1 MFKKLLI
8 IFDTEDKKR
17 LLYLFFLIL
26 FLTILDVFSIASLIP
41 FLSILSSQEYL
52 NNKYVIYLIENFNFV
67 DESNFSKYT
76 ILLII
81 FTYFIKFLFTIII
94 IFRKNKILFQY
105 YKKLSNKLM
114 NIYLNTSYQNFMKDK
129 IFKKINTLRGEV
141 ENFVSTL
148 IDAIVIIVLETITIL
163 FIVTFLFYLYPK
175 ETSLIFLLLLF
186 FGSIVAYFYQK
197 KMKVYAALRLD
208 EFNTF
213 QKKIL
218 EGLNGF
224 RDIKINNK
232 EEFFLKNFDMSV
244 YKVSNSL
251 YKISNLMQTPRYVVE
266 ILSISILL
274 VVMFFNI
281 NDLNNSNNNIVFLG
295 IFAGASLRLLP
306 SVNKLIT
313 YLNNLK
319 YAIPILDQLIVD
331 VKQNKPEI
339 KYDSSKNIFR
349 TNNRFKLI
357 DVSFDYDDT
366 KNYNDFIVKNIN
378 LEIKKGELIGL
389 FGDTGSGK
397 STLIDIISGLLNP
410 INGKILSDD
419 IDISHHIHEWRS
431 KIGYVSQ
438 FTYLLNDTIEKNIAF
453 GEDQENIDK
462 NKLLTSL
469 KNSLIYEFVN
479 SLKLKEKT
487 IVGENGMSLSGGQK
501 QRIGI
506 ARALYNNP
514 PFLIFDESTNSLD
527 EKTENEF
534 MKNLLELKKE
544 KSIIF
549 VTHKLELLNNCDK
562 VLVLKNQK
570 LIELDKKNIN

>member
-67 DESNFSKYT
+67 DETNFSKYT

-163 FIVTFLFYLYPK
+163 FIVTFLFYLYPE

-232 EEFFLKNFDMSV
+232 EEFFLKNFDVSV
-244 YKVSNSL
+244 NKVSNSL

-274 VVMFFNI
+274 IVMFFNI
-281 NDLNNSNNNIVFLG
+281 NDLNNTNNNIVFLG

-331 VKQNKPEI
+331 IKQNKPEI
-339 KYDSSKNIFR
+339 KYNSNKNIFR

-527 EKTENEF
+527 ENTENEF

>member
-1 MFKKLLI
+1 
-8 IFDTEDKKR
+8 
-17 LLYLFFLIL
+17 
-26 FLTILDVFSIASLIP
+26 
-41 FLSILSSQEYL
+41 
-52 NNKYVIYLIENFNFV
+52 
-67 DESNFSKYT
+67 
-76 ILLII
+76 
-81 FTYFIKFLFTIII
+81 
-94 IFRKNKILFQY
+94 FQY

-114 NIYLNTSYQNFMKDK
+114 DIYLNTSYQNFMKDK

-148 IDAIVIIVLETITIL
+148 IDAIVIIVLEAVTIL

-175 ETSLIFLLLLF
+175 ETSIIFCLLLF

-197 KMKVYAALRLD
+197 KMKIYASLRLN
-208 EFNTF
+208 EFNIF

-232 EEFFLKNFDMSV
+232 EEFFLKNFDLSV
-244 YKVSNSL
+244 SKVSNSL

-266 ILSISILL
+266 IFSINILL
-274 VVMFFNI
+274 IVMFFNV
-281 NDLNNSNNNIVFLG
+281 NDLNDTNNNIVFLG
-295 IFAGASLRLLP
+295 IFAGAALRLLP
-306 SVNKLIT
+306 SINKLIT

-319 YAIPILDQLIVD
+319 YAIPILDQLIID
-331 VKQNKPEI
+331 VKKNKPEI
-339 KYDSSKNIFR
+339 KTDSNENIFKSQ
-349 TNNRFKLI
+349 NHLKLVDI
-357 DVSFDYDDT
+357 NFDYDDT
-366 KNYNDFIVKNIN
+366 KNINDFIIKNIS

-410 INGKILSDD
+410 NNGKILLND
-419 IDISHHIHEWRS
+419 INISNHVHEWRNR
-431 KIGYVSQ
+431 IGYVSQ

-453 GEDQENIDK
+453 GVDQKNIDK
-462 NKLLTSL
+462 DKLLTSL
-469 KNSLIYEFVN
+469 KNSLIYDFVN

-487 IVGENGMSLSGGQK
+487 IIGENGVSLSGGQK

-514 PFLIFDESTNSLD
+514 EFLIFDESTNSLD

-549 VTHKLELLNNCDK
+549 VTHKLELLKNCDK
-562 VLVLKNQK
+562 ILYLKNQK
-570 LIELDKKNIN
+570 LIELDKKNINQLN